1 MKTFLFLIATTLLTA
16 SSQQN
21 SQRKLRTID
30 RNGLEKDTISTD
42 FDKGDFDKIF
52 DKDVPPP
59 SE

>member
-1 MKTFLFLIATTLLTA
+1 METFLFLIATTLSTA

-21 SQRKLRTID
+21 PQRKLRTID

-42 FDKGDFDKIF
+42 FDMGDFDKIF